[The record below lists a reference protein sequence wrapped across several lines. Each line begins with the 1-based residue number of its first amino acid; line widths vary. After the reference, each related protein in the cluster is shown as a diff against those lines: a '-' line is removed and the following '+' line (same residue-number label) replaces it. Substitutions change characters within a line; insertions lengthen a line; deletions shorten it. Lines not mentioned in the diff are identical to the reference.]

1 MTCYQQGK
9 ERMLTSAKED
19 EMKGYGKKSY
29 MDDNCHVL
37 CYLMAGDRKTSWPIY
52 RTFTPFSKRR
62 HKALTT
68 NKAAARRANRIACSL
83 A

>member
-1 MTCYQQGK
+1 
-9 ERMLTSAKED
+9 
-19 EMKGYGKKSY
+19 MKGYGKKSY
-29 MDDNCHVL
+29 ADDDCHVIWHL
-37 CYLMAGDRKTSWPIY
+37 TTADKKTSWAVY